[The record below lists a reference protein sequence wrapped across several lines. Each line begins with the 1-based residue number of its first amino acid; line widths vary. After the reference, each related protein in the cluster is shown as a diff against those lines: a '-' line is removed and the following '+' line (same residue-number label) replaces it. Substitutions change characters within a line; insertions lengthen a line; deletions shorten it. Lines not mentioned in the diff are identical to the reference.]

1 MNEETTLPSE
11 TGDRVPSESSALEVE
26 ATDAP
31 VVSETLRP
39 GFVPVETEKSL
50 ADWFTEPTEV
60 TEVSEYASLFDINP
74 EETVAETVA
83 PETVQVIEEWGSGI
97 VHSTLFSG
105 FLICGTLIGCTLFRK
120 IYGT

>member
-11 TGDRVPSESSALEVE
+11 TWDSLPSESTALALEE
-26 ATDAP
+26 TDSA
-31 VVSETLRP
+31 VVPEIVSPE
-39 GFVPVETEKSL
+39 FIPVETEKSL
-50 ADWFTEPTEV
+50 ADWFTDPTEV
-60 TEVSEYASLFDINP
+60 TEAIEGLPFYVP

>member
-1 MNEETTLPSE
+1 MNEETTLPTE
-11 TGDRVPSESSALEVE
+11 TRDSIPSESTSLALEE
-26 ATDAP
+26 TDP
-31 VVSETLRP
+31 TVVPET
-39 GFVPVETEKSL
+39 VTTEKSL
-50 ADWFTEPTEV
+50 ADWFTDPTEV
-60 TEVSEYASLFDINP
+60 TEAIEGLPFYVS
-74 EETVAETVA
+74 EETVSETVA

>member
-11 TGDRVPSESSALEVE
+11 TWDSLPSESTSLALEE
-26 ATDAP
+26 TDPA
-31 VVSETLRP
+31 VVPET
-39 GFVPVETEKSL
+39 VTTEKSL
-50 ADWFTEPTEV
+50 ADWFTDPTEV
-60 TEVSEYASLFDINP
+60 TEAIEGLPFYVP
-74 EETVAETVA
+74 EETIAETVSS
-83 PETVQVIEEWGSGI
+83 ETIQVIEEWGSGI

>member
-11 TGDRVPSESSALEVE
+11 TGDRVSSESSALEVE
-26 ATDAP
+26 ATDPALVP
-31 VVSETLRP
+31 ET
-39 GFVPVETEKSL
+39 VTTEKSL
-50 ADWFTEPTEV
+50 ADWFTDPTEV
-60 TEVSEYASLFDINP
+60 TEAIEGLPFYVSE
-74 EETVAETVA
+74 ETISETVA
-83 PETVQVIEEWGSGI
+83 PETIQVIEEWGSGI

>member
-11 TGDRVPSESSALEVE
+11 TGDSLPSESTALALEE
-26 ATDAP
+26 TDP
-31 VVSETLRP
+31 TVVPET
-39 GFVPVETEKSL
+39 VTTEKSL
-50 ADWFTEPTEV
+50 ADWFTDPTEV
-60 TEVSEYASLFDINP
+60 TEATEGIPFYVP
-74 EETVAETVA
+74 EETVSETVA

>member
-11 TGDRVPSESSALEVE
+11 TGDSLLSESTALALEE
-26 ATDAP
+26 TDP
-31 VVSETLRP
+31 TVVPET
-39 GFVPVETEKSL
+39 VTTEKSL
-50 ADWFTEPTEV
+50 ADWFTDPTEV
-60 TEVSEYASLFDINP
+60 TEAIEGLPFYVSE
-74 EETVAETVA
+74 ETISETVA
-83 PETVQVIEEWGSGI
+83 PETIQVIEEWGSGI

>member
-11 TGDRVPSESSALEVE
+11 TGDSLPSESTALSLEE
-26 ATDAP
+26 TDP
-31 VVSETLRP
+31 TVVPET
-39 GFVPVETEKSL
+39 VTTEKSL
-50 ADWFTEPTEV
+50 ADWFTDPTEV
-60 TEVSEYASLFDINP
+60 TEAIEGLPFYVS
-74 EETVAETVA
+74 EETVSETVA

>member
-11 TGDRVPSESSALEVE
+11 TGDRLSSESSSLEVE
-26 ATDAP
+26 ASDSP

-50 ADWFTEPTEV
+50 ADWFTDPTEL
-60 TEVSEYASLFDINP
+60 TEATEGIPFYVP

-105 FLICGTLIGCTLFRK
+105 FLVCGTLIGCTLFRK